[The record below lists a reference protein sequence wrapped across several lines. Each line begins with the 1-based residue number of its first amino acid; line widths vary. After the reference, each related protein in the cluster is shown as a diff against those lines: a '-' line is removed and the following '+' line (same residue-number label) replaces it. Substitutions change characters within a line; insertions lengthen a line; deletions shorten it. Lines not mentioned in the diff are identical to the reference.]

1 MPERPLL
8 FVLPFALA
16 LTPVAVRPVDEAT
29 LESLLRGAHE
39 GPLVVN
45 FFATWCAPCA
55 AELPILQTIVAA
67 HPSAS
72 ALFVSLDNLGE
83 GPRVQA
89 FVDRTGLLAP
99 VVHLQA
105 RDPAGTMARLVPGW
119 PERIPVTMVFH
130 PDGTEAARFVGV
142 VKAPELS
149 AALGAPGELLRP

>member
-1 MPERPLL
+1 MTYVIL
-8 FVLPFALA
+8 
-16 LTPVAVRPVDEAT
+16 
-29 LESLLRGAHE
+29 
-39 GPLVVN
+39 LVVLVALSA
-45 FFATWCAPCA
+45 FFASAETAFLSLQRMRLAHMVAERVPGA
-55 AELPILQTIVAA
+55 A
-67 HPSAS
+67 
-72 ALFVSLDNLGE
+72 
-83 GPRVQA
+83 RVQA
-89 FVDRTGLLAP
+89 LVDRTGLLAP